1 MWPNLIGTSLGL
13 GGFIASHDQKTPLIV
28 GMNGAQGA
36 GKSTMARLL
45 ACILDQV
52 YGRSTLECSIDD
64 FYLQRTTRENL
75 AKTVHPLFLTRGVPG
90 THDLPLLRGTLND
103 LTQAKSGQAVP
114 IPRFNKALDDRF
126 PADEWRQFDGRPD
139 IIILEG
145 WCVGSIAEPESRL
158 QIPVNV
164 LEASEDPQGIWRKT
178 VNDALKNGYA
188 DLFSRLDLLIFLAIP
203 DFSNVFEWRSL
214 QEQKLVATSHAV
226 KQARV
231 LDSKALQRFIQHY
244 ERLTRWNLEMLPQ
257 KADVTL
263 EVNASHAYS
272 RVYLPTPG
280 G

>member
-1 MWPNLIGTSLGL
+1 MGTSLGL
-13 GGFIASHDQKTPLIV
+13 GGFIASHDQKTPLVV

-52 YGRSTLECSIDD
+52 YGRVTLECSIDD
-64 FYLQRTTRENL
+64 FYHQRTTRENL

-90 THDLPLLRGTLND
+90 THDLPLLQKTLD
-103 LTQAKSGQAVP
+103 SLIRAKSGQAVF
-114 IPRFNKALDDRF
+114 IPRFNKALDDRC
-126 PADEWRQFDGRPD
+126 PESEWRRYEGRPD

-158 QIPVNV
+158 QTPVNV

-178 VNDALKNGYA
+178 VNNELKNGYA
-188 DLFSRLDLLIFLAIP
+188 DLFARLDLLIFLAIP

-214 QEQKLVATSHAV
+214 QEQKLIATSNAV
-226 KQARV
+226 KQLRV

-244 ERLTRWNLEMLPQ
+244 ERLTRWNLEMLPR
-257 KADVTL
+257 KADLTL

-272 RVYLPTPG
+272 RLYVPTP
-280 G
+280 

>member
-45 ACILDQV
+45 ACILEQV

-64 FYLQRTTRENL
+64 FYLQRKTRENL

-90 THDLPLLRGTLND
+90 THDLPLIRKTLNA
-103 LTQAKSGQAVP
+103 LIRAKSGQTVL
-114 IPRFNKALDDRF
+114 IPRFNKALDDRC
-126 PADEWRQFDGRPD
+126 PGSEWRRYEGRPD

-158 QIPVNV
+158 QTPVNV

-178 VNDALKNGYA
+178 VNDALKNGYT

-214 QEQKLVATSHAV
+214 QEQKLVATSHAA

-244 ERLTRWNLEMLPQ
+244 ERLTRWNLEMLPR
-257 KADVTL
+257 KADLTL

-272 RVYLPTPG
+272 RLYLPTP
-280 G
+280 